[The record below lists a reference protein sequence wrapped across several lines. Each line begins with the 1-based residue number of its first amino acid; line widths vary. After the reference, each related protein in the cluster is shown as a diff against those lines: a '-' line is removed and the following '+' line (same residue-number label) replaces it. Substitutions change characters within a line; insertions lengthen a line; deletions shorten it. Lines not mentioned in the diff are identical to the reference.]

1 MCYLLALQLVR
12 RRALKLQPVTDDD
25 DGMLVFSCRRRDRD
39 YRIRSV
45 EAADLADPEVG
56 ARLTALL
63 WSGDA
68 A

>member
-1 MCYLLALQLVR
+1 M
-12 RRALKLQPVTDDD
+12 TDDD